1 MAVNGRSEEDML
13 DSVTQIRVRNND
25 LWMGILAIALKA
37 DPETTKELIK
47 AIAKNDAAITVEMM
61 GIADAPDESS

>member
-13 DSVTQIRVRNND
+13 DSVTEIRVRNND

-37 DPETTKELIK
+37 DPEHTKELIR
-47 AIAKNDAAITVEMM
+47 AIAKNDAAITMEMT
-61 GIADAPDESS
+61 GIADATDESD